1 MRAGPKPPNVVMRP
15 RVNVVVVS
23 AVALFTL
30 VFGFGVGIE
39 VALQGDTLGGVAA
52 VICFSGVSAASAW
65 ASRMRV
71 ELGDTGARIV
81 GYFRSR
87 VVPWAEITG
96 ASVDYHGLHFHR
108 QDGTRVTAMML
119 GKPNWAVWLGRE
131 VAADRRLAVVEE
143 ELSRRRG
150 SSTGS

>member
-1 MRAGPKPPNVVMRP
+1 MRP
-15 RVNVVVVS
+15 RGNVVLVS
-23 AVALFTL
+23 AVALFCL
-30 VFGFGVGIE
+30 ALGFGVGIE
-39 VALQGDTLGGVAA
+39 AALEGDTLGGVVAI
-52 VICFSGVSAASAW
+52 VCFIGVSALSAW
-65 ASRMRV
+65 AIRMRV

-81 GYFRSR
+81 GYFRTR

-108 QDGTRVTAMML
+108 RDGTRATAMML

-150 SSTGS
+150 SGTGS

>member
-1 MRAGPKPPNVVMRP
+1 MVL
-15 RVNVVVVS
+15 
-23 AVALFTL
+23 AVALFGL
-30 VFGFGVGIE
+30 VLGFGVGLE
-39 VALQGDTLGGVAA
+39 VALGGDTLRGAA
-52 VICFSGVSAASAW
+52 TVICFIVVSAAAAW

-108 QDGTRVTAMML
+108 QDGTRATAMML

-150 SSTGS
+150 SGTGS